1 MSQVT
6 IGMPLYEGC
15 TLLDFVGATEVFR
28 WADGYTVL
36 WLSKDLNPVATTSD
50 ARVLPHKRFADA
62 LAGETK
68 IDTLF
73 IPGGGDAVAKTMFD
87 TNYIGFLQGIA
98 PRCAW
103 VGSICT
109 GAFLLATAGLLDGCR
124 ATTYWSQIENL
135 ALFPNLC
142 VESGYPRWVIDE
154 GHHRF
159 TGGGVSSSID
169 LALELV
175 QRWQGMKQRQ
185 ITQLG
190 LQYAPDPP
198 SPPSGDPCNAPL
210 SIVTEVFDG
219 QARFIA
225 DYRSAVEKIILG
237 QPSL

>member
-28 WADGYTVL
+28 WAGGYNVL
-36 WLSKDLNPVATTSD
+36 WLSTDLNPVATTSD

-103 VGSICT
+103 VGYMHR
-109 GAFLLATAGLLDGCR
+109 GL
-124 ATTYWSQIENL
+124 
-135 ALFPNLC
+135 
-142 VESGYPRWVIDE
+142 
-154 GHHRF
+154 
-159 TGGGVSSSID
+159 SSSNSRSTGR
-169 LALELV
+169 LQSHHLLE
-175 QRWQGMKQRQ
+175 
-185 ITQLG
+185 
-190 LQYAPDPP
+190 PDRK
-198 SPPSGDPCNAPL
+198 SSVI
-210 SIVTEVFDG
+210 SQSV
-219 QARFIA
+219 R
-225 DYRSAVEKIILG
+225 
-237 QPSL
+237 